1 MCVSFMLI
9 YFLKNSS
16 HLLIC
21 NLGIKLIIIST
32 CTISIDLSY
41 YGNSDQI
48 LMMLKS
54 CHCGVKVK

>member
-1 MCVSFMLI
+1 MSVSFMLI

-16 HLLIC
+16 HLLIR

-32 CTISIDLSY
+32 CTIFIDLSY
-41 YGNSDQI
+41 YDNSDH
-48 LMMLKS
+48 LKMLKS